1 TPEKQIPGAAVC
13 LENANVYNAFS
24 TAAANFIEIMNI
36 SIILIL
42 ISLNCCTAQVA
53 TCKDDADNNPPNVV
67 SSSIMKSEGNPAWAP
82 SAQNVDRNRDH
93 SIVRTMAN
101 FIANNINIK
110 VLAYSDDPPNLPP
123 RNEKS
128 KAKGVLLVDNRAND
142 AAAWFVHTVPNFL
155 AYLGGYS
162 WPPTET
168 AKGHMFLCLS
178 LSEAHLNSVAKAVRY
193 QEPYIYVNNL
203 TPALLNQHIELSN
216 LATGVEIR
224 LTPFLEHA
232 KFTTKGVRA
241 AANIQAFGKHTKSF
255 ADIYSRILRSKLSA
269 SIRIWAPYDAKSK
282 SICKGQHKLRKIASP
297 MQFAGNQV
305 SREVDSTNWALV
317 DGKNTVCLTTNDY
330 KKQLPSWFCSKV
342 ALHRL
347 QLAKMIIMSFV
358 YKPPNEISTKVMKSG
373 PDPAWGN
380 SVRSINN
387 AQHSIGRTMVDFV
400 RNTPQIKVLAYNNDP
415 PNLPPGKETSKAK
428 GVLLVD
434 NTVTDAAAWFI
445 HTAPN
450 FLAHLGG
457 YTWPAAETAKGHM
470 FLCLSLNE
478 IHLNSVAKAL
488 RYQEP
493 YIYANNLPVAILN
506 QHEELSNLVNGIEVR
521 VTPFLEHARF
531 VTKRTQVE
539 ANVQVFGKHTKSFS
553 DIYGR
558 VLRNKLSASIRIWAH
573 SDARSKSI
581 CKGQHKLR
589 KIASPMQFADS
600 EVSREADSTRWALVE
615 GKNTVC
621 LTTND
626 YKASEKQIPG
636 AAVCIENAH
645 VYNAFSAAAFNILN
659 DADNS
664 NCYFDITRKQLGAR
678 YFVYKPPN
686 VLQTKIMQSGLNPAW
701 APSAQPIQSNNGHS
715 IVQTMAHFVA
725 DNPNIKVLAYS
736 DDPPNLPPRNE
747 KSKAK
752 GVLLI
757 DNSAANAAAWL
768 VHTVPKFLSHLGG
781 YSWPQTET
789 AKGHIFLCLSINEE
803 SLNAVARAVRYQEP
817 YIYANNLPLA
827 LLNQHN
833 ELSNLATGVE
843 IRVTPFLEHA
853 KLATR
858 NNGANVQAFGKH
870 TKSFADMYER
880 VLRNKLSAKIR
891 IWAPSDVRSKS
902 ICRGQYHLRKIVSP
916 MQFDGV
922 QVSREAD
929 SAKWALVEGKNTV
942 CFTTNDYKA
951 TEKQIPGAAVCLE
964 NANVYNA
971 FSTAAFFVYK
981 PPNVLS
987 TKLLKSAANPVWTRS
1002 AQAIDQGRGHSVFTT
1017 MASFIAD
1024 HMNIKVLAYS
1034 DDPPNLPPRNEK
1046 SKAKVDSTVTDAAA
1060 WFVHTVPNFLAHLG
1074 GYSWP
1079 PAETTKGHIFLCVSF
1094 IEAHLNSVALN
1105 PVWAPS
1111 AQAIDQGAGHS
1122 VFTTMTS
1129 FVANHANIKILAYSD
1144 DPPNL
1149 PPRKEKSKSKG
1160 VLLIDHTGN
1169 DAAAWFVHTVPN
1181 FLAHL
1186 GGYSWP
1192 PAETAK
1198 GHMFLCVSFTEVH
1211 LNSVAKAIRYQEPYI
1226 YANNLSPPLLNQHEE
1241 LSNLVNGVEV
1251 RVTPFLDHSKFITKR
1266 EQVAANIQAFGKHR
1280 KSFADM
1286 YAKILRS
1293 KLSAS
1298 IRIWAPSDKRSKSIC
1313 KGQYHLRKIV
1323 SPMQFDGV
1331 QVSREA
1337 DSAKWALV
1345 EGKNTVCF
1353 TTNDY
1358 KVTEKQT
1365 PGAAL
1370 VWHKLQLAKTMLMFF
1385 VYKPPNMLNTQI
1397 IKSERNPTWA
1407 NSRAAI
1413 DQGAGHSI
1421 VRTMADYVQNNPRIN
1436 ALAYSDDPPN
1446 LPLRNEKS
1454 KAKGVLLVD
1463 NAADAAAWFVHTAP
1477 NFLAH
1482 LGGYSWPQ
1490 SETTKGHMF
1499 LCLSFDKAH
1508 LNLVGKAIR
1517 HQEPYIYANN
1527 LPVAI
1532 LNQYM
1537 ELSNLVNGVDAR
1549 ITPFLEHAKFTTKAV
1564 HAVANIQAFGKHS
1577 KSFADMYARILR
1589 KKFSASIRIWA
1600 PSDARSKSICN
1611 GQYQLRKIVS
1621 PMQLAGSQVSR
1632 EADSAKWALVEGKN
1646 TEPYIYA
1653 NNMPAAILSQHIEL
1667 SNLATGVEIRIT
1679 PFLEHAK
1686 FVTKAAQAAANI
1698 QAFGKHTKSFADIY
1712 AKVLRN
1718 KLSASIR
1725 IWAPSDARSKSI
1737 CKGQYQLRKIAS
1749 PMQLADSQ
1757 VSREADSTRWALV
1770 EGKNTV
1776 CFTTNDYK

>member
-82 SAQNVDRNRDH
+82 SAQNVDHNRDH

-330 KKQLPSWFCSKV
+330 KIAERQIPGAAVCLENAGVYNAFRTAALNKQLPSWFCSKV

-951 TEKQIPGAAVCLE
+951 AEKQIPGAAVCLE

-971 FSTAAFFVYK
+971 FSTAAS
-981 PPNVLS
+981 NVFCIQTS
-987 TKLLKSAANPVWTRS
+987 KCVKHKTIKISSKSSLDSFCSNYRS
-1002 AQAIDQGRGHSVFTT
+1002 RQRP
-1017 MASFIAD
+1017 FI
-1024 HMNIKVLAYS
+1024 
-1034 DDPPNLPPRNEK
+1034 
-1046 SKAKVDSTVTDAAA
+1046 TDAAA

-1094 IEAHLNSVALN
+1094 IEAHLNSVA
-1105 PVWAPS
+1105 
-1111 AQAIDQGAGHS
+1111 
-1122 VFTTMTS
+1122 
-1129 FVANHANIKILAYSD
+1129 
-1144 DPPNL
+1144 
-1149 PPRKEKSKSKG
+1149 
-1160 VLLIDHTGN
+1160 
-1169 DAAAWFVHTVPN
+1169 
-1181 FLAHL
+1181 
-1186 GGYSWP
+1186 
-1192 PAETAK
+1192 
-1198 GHMFLCVSFTEVH
+1198 
-1211 LNSVAKAIRYQEPYI
+1211 KAIRYQEPYI
-1226 YANNLSPPLLNQHEE
+1226 YANNLPPALLNQHNE
-1241 LSNLVNGVEV
+1241 LSNLATGVE
-1251 RVTPFLDHSKFITKR
+1251 I
-1266 EQVAANIQAFGKHR
+1266 
-1280 KSFADM
+1280 
-1286 YAKILRS
+1286 
-1293 KLSAS
+1293 
-1298 IRIWAPSDKRSKSIC
+1298 
-1313 KGQYHLRKIV
+1313 
-1323 SPMQFDGV
+1323 
-1331 QVSREA
+1331 
-1337 DSAKWALV
+1337 
-1345 EGKNTVCF
+1345 
-1353 TTNDY
+1353 
-1358 KVTEKQT
+1358 
-1365 PGAAL
+1365 
-1370 VWHKLQLAKTMLMFF
+1370 
-1385 VYKPPNMLNTQI
+1385 
-1397 IKSERNPTWA
+1397 
-1407 NSRAAI
+1407 
-1413 DQGAGHSI
+1413 
-1421 VRTMADYVQNNPRIN
+1421 
-1436 ALAYSDDPPN
+1436 
-1446 LPLRNEKS
+1446 
-1454 KAKGVLLVD
+1454 
-1463 NAADAAAWFVHTAP
+1463 
-1477 NFLAH
+1477 
-1482 LGGYSWPQ
+1482 
-1490 SETTKGHMF
+1490 
-1499 LCLSFDKAH
+1499 
-1508 LNLVGKAIR
+1508 
-1517 HQEPYIYANN
+1517 
-1527 LPVAI
+1527 
-1532 LNQYM
+1532 
-1537 ELSNLVNGVDAR
+1537 R
-1549 ITPFLEHAKFTTKAV
+1549 ITPFLEHAKFATKSA
-1564 HAVANIQAFGKHS
+1564 HAAANIQAFGKHS
-1577 KSFADMYARILR
+1577 KSFADMYARVLR
-1589 KKFSASIRIWA
+1589 KRFAASIRIWA

-1611 GQYQLRKIVS
+1611 GQYQLRKIAS
-1621 PMQLAGSQVSR
+1621 PMQFDGVQVSR
-1632 EADSAKWALVEGKN
+1632 ENDNAK
-1646 TEPYIYA
+1646 
-1653 NNMPAAILSQHIEL
+1653 
-1667 SNLATGVEIRIT
+1667 
-1679 PFLEHAK
+1679 
-1686 FVTKAAQAAANI
+1686 
-1698 QAFGKHTKSFADIY
+1698 
-1712 AKVLRN
+1712 
-1718 KLSASIR
+1718 
-1725 IWAPSDARSKSI
+1725 
-1737 CKGQYQLRKIAS
+1737 
-1749 PMQLADSQ
+1749 
-1757 VSREADSTRWALV
+1757 WALV

-1776 CFTTNDYK
+1776 CFTTNDYKAAEKQIPGAAVCLENAHVYNAFTAAASNVEACNK

>member
-101 FIANNINIK
+101 FIANNRNIK

-178 LSEAHLNSVAKAVRY
+178 LSEA
-193 QEPYIYVNNL
+193 
-203 TPALLNQHIELSN
+203 
-216 LATGVEIR
+216 
-224 LTPFLEHA
+224 
-232 KFTTKGVRA
+232 
-241 AANIQAFGKHTKSF
+241 
-255 ADIYSRILRSKLSA
+255 
-269 SIRIWAPYDAKSK
+269 
-282 SICKGQHKLRKIASP
+282 
-297 MQFAGNQV
+297 
-305 SREVDSTNWALV
+305 
-317 DGKNTVCLTTNDY
+317 
-330 KKQLPSWFCSKV
+330 
-342 ALHRL
+342 
-347 QLAKMIIMSFV
+347 
-358 YKPPNEISTKVMKSG
+358 
-373 PDPAWGN
+373 
-380 SVRSINN
+380 
-387 AQHSIGRTMVDFV
+387 
-400 RNTPQIKVLAYNNDP
+400 
-415 PNLPPGKETSKAK
+415 
-428 GVLLVD
+428 
-434 NTVTDAAAWFI
+434 
-445 HTAPN
+445 
-450 FLAHLGG
+450 
-457 YTWPAAETAKGHM
+457 
-470 FLCLSLNE
+470 
-478 IHLNSVAKAL
+478 HLNSVAKAL

-645 VYNAFSAAAFNILN
+645 LN

-942 CFTTNDYKA
+942 CFTTNDYKV

-971 FSTAAFFVYK
+971 FSTAAV
-981 PPNVLS
+981 NV
-987 TKLLKSAANPVWTRS
+987 
-1002 AQAIDQGRGHSVFTT
+1002 
-1017 MASFIAD
+1017 
-1024 HMNIKVLAYS
+1024 
-1034 DDPPNLPPRNEK
+1034 
-1046 SKAKVDSTVTDAAA
+1046 
-1060 WFVHTVPNFLAHLG
+1060 
-1074 GYSWP
+1074 
-1079 PAETTKGHIFLCVSF
+1079 
-1094 IEAHLNSVALN
+1094 EA
-1105 PVWAPS
+1105 
-1111 AQAIDQGAGHS
+1111 
-1122 VFTTMTS
+1122 
-1129 FVANHANIKILAYSD
+1129 
-1144 DPPNL
+1144 
-1149 PPRKEKSKSKG
+1149 
-1160 VLLIDHTGN
+1160 
-1169 DAAAWFVHTVPN
+1169 
-1181 FLAHL
+1181 
-1186 GGYSWP
+1186 
-1192 PAETAK
+1192 
-1198 GHMFLCVSFTEVH
+1198 
-1211 LNSVAKAIRYQEPYI
+1211 
-1226 YANNLSPPLLNQHEE
+1226 
-1241 LSNLVNGVEV
+1241 
-1251 RVTPFLDHSKFITKR
+1251 
-1266 EQVAANIQAFGKHR
+1266 
-1280 KSFADM
+1280 
-1286 YAKILRS
+1286 
-1293 KLSAS
+1293 
-1298 IRIWAPSDKRSKSIC
+1298 
-1313 KGQYHLRKIV
+1313 
-1323 SPMQFDGV
+1323 
-1331 QVSREA
+1331 
-1337 DSAKWALV
+1337 
-1345 EGKNTVCF
+1345 
-1353 TTNDY
+1353 
-1358 KVTEKQT
+1358 
-1365 PGAAL
+1365 
-1370 VWHKLQLAKTMLMFF
+1370 
-1385 VYKPPNMLNTQI
+1385 
-1397 IKSERNPTWA
+1397 
-1407 NSRAAI
+1407 
-1413 DQGAGHSI
+1413 
-1421 VRTMADYVQNNPRIN
+1421 
-1436 ALAYSDDPPN
+1436 
-1446 LPLRNEKS
+1446 
-1454 KAKGVLLVD
+1454 
-1463 NAADAAAWFVHTAP
+1463 
-1477 NFLAH
+1477 
-1482 LGGYSWPQ
+1482 
-1490 SETTKGHMF
+1490 
-1499 LCLSFDKAH
+1499 
-1508 LNLVGKAIR
+1508 
-1517 HQEPYIYANN
+1517 
-1527 LPVAI
+1527 
-1532 LNQYM
+1532 
-1537 ELSNLVNGVDAR
+1537 
-1549 ITPFLEHAKFTTKAV
+1549 
-1564 HAVANIQAFGKHS
+1564 
-1577 KSFADMYARILR
+1577 
-1589 KKFSASIRIWA
+1589 
-1600 PSDARSKSICN
+1600 CN
-1611 GQYQLRKIVS
+1611 K
-1621 PMQLAGSQVSR
+1621 
-1632 EADSAKWALVEGKN
+1632 
-1646 TEPYIYA
+1646 
-1653 NNMPAAILSQHIEL
+1653 
-1667 SNLATGVEIRIT
+1667 
-1679 PFLEHAK
+1679 
-1686 FVTKAAQAAANI
+1686 
-1698 QAFGKHTKSFADIY
+1698 
-1712 AKVLRN
+1712 
-1718 KLSASIR
+1718 
-1725 IWAPSDARSKSI
+1725 
-1737 CKGQYQLRKIAS
+1737 
-1749 PMQLADSQ
+1749 
-1757 VSREADSTRWALV
+1757 
-1770 EGKNTV
+1770 
-1776 CFTTNDYK
+1776 